1 MKIVYIRADSYVK
14 VAMKKMEVIKTS
26 NTIQLL
32 LFTLVISIEKIQE
45 NFTEIMG
52 TDKKGIK
59 EKIFYITAIVN
70 KVSTLAIYNP
80 NYRDNVTLKNVKVN
94 GDGHVCRAF

>member
-1 MKIVYIRADSYVK
+1 MLKLAL
-14 VAMKKMEVIKTS
+14 KKMEVIKTS

-94 GDGHVCRAF
+94 GGGHV